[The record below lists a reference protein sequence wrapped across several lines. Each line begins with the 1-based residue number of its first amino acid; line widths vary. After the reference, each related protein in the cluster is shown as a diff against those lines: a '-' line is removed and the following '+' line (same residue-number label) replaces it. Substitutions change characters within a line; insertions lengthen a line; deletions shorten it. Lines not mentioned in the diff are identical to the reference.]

1 MRRTCLLGLLA
12 SLVLGF
18 AGTPLRAEPSVTGL
32 WEQVDEKGRVGAW
45 FQFAER
51 NGSFEGK
58 LVRAFLKPGEKPQAT
73 CTKCPGAQ
81 RNAPMIGLTLIKNM
95 RRKGRHY
102 ENGLILDPRD
112 GSVYNAMMEISPDGQ
127 KLMVRGYL
135 GVAMLGQS
143 QIWKR
148 LPDSAL
154 TQGDVAEA
162 KP

>member
-1 MRRTCLLGLLA
+1 MRRKVLLGLLA
-12 SLVLGF
+12 SLVFGLTD
-18 AGTPLRAEPSVTGL
+18 TPLRAEPSVVGL
-32 WEQVDEKGRVGAW
+32 WEQIDDKGRVGAW

-51 NGSFEGK
+51 NGTYEGK
-58 LVRAFLKPGEKPQAT
+58 LVKAFLKPGERAEPT

-95 RRKGRHY
+95 RRKGRNY

-112 GSVYNAMMEISPDGQ
+112 GSVYNAMMEISPDGK
-127 KLMVRGYL
+127 KLMVRGYV
-135 GVAMLGQS
+135 GVSMLGQS

-154 TQGDVAEA
+154 AQGDVAQA